1 VTVTSPPWERQRR
14 AMAVLEWRQKLSANW
29 QIALSDESTEMMTR
43 VDFSLR
49 KRLRTVMESAEEH
62 IEKSVPT
69 GHWKGFEEGVRSQ
82 VDAAVLEAFDYA
94 RQSSHRLSEH
104 VAAALA
110 GNRDG
115 SHKGVPLP
123 KLNIPDPEEALR
135 SIKPMT
141 RPKGG
146 DGFPRIVNS
155 LRGSYGGI
163 LMVGVLTSLA
173 GLQLISV
180 YSVAAGVALGLFTWW
195 EDRKNGKERGKAEVK
210 MALAKYVDE
219 TNFEVGEELRA
230 ELRRVHRVLRDHY
243 TVIND
248 RNLRLATDEVN
259 AAMTAG

>member
-1 VTVTSPPWERQRR
+1 MTVTTPPWERQRR
-14 AMAVLEWRQKLSANW
+14 AMAILEWRQQLSANW

-49 KRLRTVMESAEEH
+49 KRLRVVMETAEEE
-62 IEKSVPT
+62 IDKSVPT
-69 GHWKGFEEGVRSQ
+69 GSWKEFDKAVRGQ
-82 VDAAVLEAFDYA
+82 VDAAVRDAFGYA
-94 RQSSHRLSEH
+94 RQSAQQLSEH

-115 SHKGVPLP
+115 SHQGVPLP
-123 KLNIPDPEEALR
+123 PLSVSDPDEALS

-146 DGFPRIVNS
+146 DGFPRAVNS

-210 MALAKYVDE
+210 MAVAKFVDE
-219 TNFEVGEELRA
+219 ANFEAGEELRA
-230 ELRRVHRVLRDHY
+230 ELRRIHRTLRDHY

-248 RNLRLATDEVN
+248 RNLRHATDAVN
-259 AAMTAG
+259 AAMTST